1 LPECCRAS
9 LRRGRS
15 AERKADWGD
24 RVNLGLTAGILGQV
38 AEAAP
43 NPTEYIVH
51 HITFLTNRP
60 PHGIA
65 DFAVINYDSVFFSV
79 LLAVVFGGV
88 SYLAARKATAGVPS
102 RFQGFVEWVVEWV
115 DSQVRDA
122 YHEKSRLIAPLALT
136 IFCWVLLFNLM
147 DVIPI
152 DLLPHAAN
160 AAGVGHLRIVP
171 STDLNIVFGLSLT
184 VFVLI
189 LFYSVKMK
197 GFWGFL
203 GELALNPF
211 KSQNIVIQI
220 LYVPINLLMEL
231 PSFLARPVSLALRLY
246 GNMFA
251 GEMVF
256 ALIAL
261 LTLSRGTAAL
271 TTPGGWVWIV
281 LQVLLGVLW
290 SFFDAFVALLQAFI
304 FMMLTIVY
312 LSQAS
317 QHH

>member
-1 LPECCRAS
+1 M
-9 LRRGRS
+9 
-15 AERKADWGD
+15 AE
-24 RVNLGLTAGILGQV
+24 T
-38 AEAAP
+38 AP

-51 HITFLTNRP
+51 HITFLTNQA

-79 LLAVVFGGV
+79 LLAVLFGGV
-88 SYLAARKATAGVPS
+88 SYLAARKATAGVPG

-115 DSQVRDA
+115 DSQVHDA
-122 YHEKSRLIAPLALT
+122 YQGKSRLIAPLALT

-152 DLLPHAAN
+152 DFLPHAAQ
-160 AAGVGHLRIVP
+160 AAGFEHLRIVP

-189 LFYSVKMK
+189 LYYSVKMK
-197 GFWGFL
+197 GFGGFI
-203 GELALNPF
+203 GEFALSPF
-211 KSQNIVIQI
+211 KSHNVLLQAV
-220 LYVPINLLMEL
+220 YVPVNLLMEV

-261 LTLSRGTAAL
+261 LTLSRGSAAL
-271 TTPGGWVWIV
+271 HTPEGWGWIG
-281 LQVLLGVLW
+281 LQVVLGFGW
-290 SFFDAFVALLQAFI
+290 SLFDAFIALLQAFI

-317 QHH
+317 QTHH

>member
-1 LPECCRAS
+1 MNLAS
-9 LRRGRS
+9 A
-15 AERKADWGD
+15 AE
-24 RVNLGLTAGILGQV
+24 Q
-38 AEAAP
+38 AP
-43 NPTEYIVH
+43 TPTEYIVH
-51 HITFLTNRP
+51 HITYLTNEAPR
-60 PHGIA
+60 GIA
-65 DFAVINYDSVFFSV
+65 DFSVINYDSVFFSV

-88 SYLAARKATAGVPS
+88 FFAAARRATTGVPG

-115 DSQVRDA
+115 DAQVRDA
-122 YHEKSRLIAPLALT
+122 FHGKSRLIAPLSLT

-152 DLLPHAAN
+152 DLLPKAAQS
-160 AAGVGHLRIVP
+160 AGLEHLRIVP

-189 LFYSVKMK
+189 LFYGVRMK
-197 GFWGFL
+197 GLGGFI
-203 GELALNPF
+203 GEFALNPF
-211 KSQNIVIQI
+211 KSRNIVLQA
-220 LYVPINLLMEL
+220 LFVPINLLMEV

-261 LTLSRGTAAL
+261 LTLSKGAAAL
-271 TTPGGWVWIV
+271 ASPAGWGWIIIQLV
-281 LQVLLGVLW
+281 LGVAW
-290 SFFDAFVALLQAFI
+290 SFFDVFVALLQAFI

-317 QHH
+317 EQH

>member
-1 LPECCRAS
+1 
-9 LRRGRS
+9 
-15 AERKADWGD
+15 
-24 RVNLGLTAGILGQV
+24 VNLGLTAGIFAHV

-43 NPTEYIVH
+43 SPTEYIVH
-51 HITFLTNRP
+51 HITFLTNRA

-79 LLAVVFGGV
+79 LLAVIFGGV
-88 SYLAARKATAGVPS
+88 SYLAARRATAGVPG

-115 DSQVRDA
+115 DSQVHDA
-122 YHEKSRLIAPLALT
+122 YHGKSRLIAPLALT

-152 DLLPHAAN
+152 DLFPHAAN
-160 AAGVGHLRIVP
+160 AAGLGHLRIVP

-189 LFYSVKMK
+189 LYYSVKMK
-197 GFWGFL
+197 GFGGFI
-203 GELALNPF
+203 GQFALHPF
-211 KSQNIVIQI
+211 RSQNIVLQA
-220 LYVPINLLMEL
+220 LAVPINLVLEV

-261 LTLSRGTAAL
+261 LTLSKGAATL
-271 TTPGGWVWIV
+271 ATPGGWGWVL
-281 LQVLLGVLW
+281 LQVALGFGW
-290 SFFDAFVALLQAFI
+290 SLFDAFIALLQAFI

-317 QHH
+317 EQH

>member
-1 LPECCRAS
+1 M
-9 LRRGRS
+9 
-15 AERKADWGD
+15 AE
-24 RVNLGLTAGILGQV
+24 
-38 AEAAP
+38 EAP

-51 HITFLTNRP
+51 HITFLTNRA

-79 LLAVVFGGV
+79 LLALILGGV
-88 SYLAARKATAGVPS
+88 AYVAARRATAGVPG

-115 DSQVRDA
+115 DSQVQDA
-122 YHEKSRLIAPLALT
+122 YQGQSRLIAPLALT

-160 AAGVGHLRIVP
+160 AVGFGHLRIVP

-184 VFVLI
+184 VFLLI

-197 GFWGFL
+197 GLGGFL

-211 KSQNIVIQI
+211 KSQNILIQA

-261 LTLSRGTAAL
+261 LTLTKGAAAL
-271 TTPGGWVWIV
+271 HTPGGWAWV
-281 LQVLLGVLW
+281 LIQVALGVLW
-290 SFFDAFVALLQAFI
+290 SGFDAFIALLQAFI

>member
-1 LPECCRAS
+1 M
-9 LRRGRS
+9 
-15 AERKADWGD
+15 
-24 RVNLGLTAGILGQV
+24 NLGFSQGIVGQV

-51 HITFLTNRP
+51 HITFLTNRA

-79 LLAVVFGGV
+79 LLAVIFGGV
-88 SYLAARKATAGVPS
+88 SYLAARKASAGVPG

-115 DSQVRDA
+115 DSQVQDA
-122 YHEKSRLIAPLALT
+122 YQGQSRLIAPLALT
-136 IFCWVLLFNLM
+136 IFCWVLVFNLM

-160 AAGVGHLRIVP
+160 AAGFGHLRIVP

-197 GFWGFL
+197 GLGGFL

-211 KSQNIVIQI
+211 KSQNIFVQI
-220 LYVPINLLMEL
+220 LYVPVNLLMEL
-231 PSFLARPVSLALRLY
+231 PSFLARPISLALRLY

-261 LTLSRGTAAL
+261 LTLSKGTASLAH
-271 TTPGGWVWIV
+271 PGGWFWVVI
-281 LQVLLGVLW
+281 QLGLGILW
-290 SFFDAFVALLQAFI
+290 SGFDAFIALLQAFI